1 MMMMMMMMKV
11 TQSCPTL
18 YDLMDYIVH
27 GILQARILK
36 WIAFPFSR
44 GSSQP
49 RDRTQVSRIAG
60 GFVTSWA
67 TREAQSCISCL
78 YILEVNPLLV
88 VPFVKNFSYFVCC
101 LFILFMVSFAVQKL
115 LNLIKSHL
123 FIFVFIFITWFI
135 FKYLIRM
142 VPSCYFPAFSF
153 PLFFYINLEPTG
165 PLKNPIF
172 I

>member
-1 MMMMMMMMKV
+1 
-11 TQSCPTL
+11 
-18 YDLMDYIVH
+18 MDYIVH
-27 GILQARILK
+27 RILQARILERV
-36 WIAFPFSR
+36 AFLFSR

-49 RDRTQVSRIAG
+49 RGRIQVSPIAG
-60 GFVTSWA
+60 GFFTSWA
-67 TREAQSCISCL
+67 TREAQSCMSCL
-78 YILEVNPLLV
+78 YILEINPLLV
-88 VPFVKNFSYFVCC
+88 TPFVKIFSYFVCC

-123 FIFVFIFITWFI
+123 FIFVFIFITWFV
-135 FKYLIRM
+135 FKYLIGM
-142 VPSCYFPAFSF
+142 VPSHYFPGFSF

>member
-1 MMMMMMMMKV
+1 MIMMMMKV

-18 YDLMDYIVH
+18 FDFMDYIVH
-27 GILQARILK
+27 GILQARILE

-49 RDRTQVSRIAG
+49 RDQTQVSCIAR
-60 GFVTSWA
+60 GFFTSWA

-78 YILEVNPLLV
+78 YILEINPLLV

-101 LFILFMVSFAVQKL
+101 LFILFMVSFAVPKL

-142 VPSCYFPAFSF
+142 VPSYYFPGLSF

>member
-1 MMMMMMMMKV
+1 MKI
-11 TQSCPTL
+11 TQSCSTL
-18 YDLMDYIVH
+18 WNPLGYTVH
-27 GILQARILK
+27 GILQARILE
-36 WIAFPFSR
+36 WVAFIFSR
-44 GSSQP
+44 VSSQP

-60 GFVTSWA
+60 GFFTSWA
-67 TREAQSCISCL
+67 TGKPRA
-78 YILEVNPLLV
+78 VWAVGVFWRLV
-88 VPFVKNFSYFVCC
+88 LCWLHHLQKFSPIVCC

-123 FIFVFIFITWFI
+123 FIFVFIFITWFV
-135 FKYLIRM
+135 FKYLRGM
-142 VPSCYFPAFSF
+142 VPSHYFPGFSF